1 MAKAGQ
7 GKIKVGNANVAKN
20 LQVSSPY
27 GITSLPTLIL
37 FKGGKALRKVTGGLF
52 HNQAEGNDRR
62 IYPIVGQDEGS
73 A

>member
-1 MAKAGQ
+1 VEEMAKAGQ

-37 FKGGKALRKVTGGLF
+37 FKGGKALRKVTGGSSTIRLKAMIEEYI
-52 HNQAEGNDRR
+52 Q
-62 IYPIVGQDEGS
+62 
-73 A
+73 